1 MTFRLVVLSAGL
13 SQPSSTRLLA
23 DRLAAAA
30 SARLRG
36 AGQEVDVT
44 TLELRPLAHDIT
56 DAMLSGFPSGALTEA
71 LEAVAQA
78 DALIA
83 VTPVF
88 AGTFSG
94 LFKSF
99 IDVVPRGDL
108 AGTPGLIGATGG
120 SSRHSLAVDH
130 ALRPLFSYHQA
141 VTVPT
146 GVFAATSDFG
156 AMGSVRGAGLT
167 DGAAEADGLSMR
179 IERAAQEL
187 VRLSAPAAPAPSG
200 LDGDAVWS
208 ATAPG
213 APTAPSIARTREED
227 TNTQFTPFS
236 ELLAARRG

>member
-30 SARLRG
+30 AARLRD
-36 AGQEVDVT
+36 AGREADVT

-56 DAMLSGFPSGALTEA
+56 DAMLSDFPSGALTQA

-108 AGTPGLIGATGG
+108 AGTPVLIGATGG
-120 SSRHSLAVDH
+120 SARHSLAVDH

-146 GVFAATSDFG
+146 GVFAATDDFG
-156 AMGSVRGAGLT
+156 GAGS
-167 DGAAEADGLSMR
+167 DGLGAR

-187 VRLSAPAAPAPSG
+187 TRLIGPASPAE
-200 LDGDAVWS
+200 
-208 ATAPG
+208 G
-213 APTAPSIARTREED
+213 APTPWPQAPSIARTREED
-227 TNTQFTPFS
+227 TMSDFTPLS
-236 ELLAARRG
+236 ELLAARRV